1 MAGIVSRLDVRAWL
15 KGRAHRLGY
24 DIVQFRSARSLA
36 GHTEALLSGLSVSC
50 VLDAGANVGQYG
62 SFLRSIGYAGQ
73 IVSFEPVGAVY
84 AQLRDRAA
92 GDANWL
98 TVNTALG
105 TESGSATI
113 NVTRGSVLSSMHT
126 PLDTD
131 GRSLSG
137 AIQFERH
144 ETVTV
149 SRLDEMVDRHVDR
162 SSPQRL
168 FLKCDTQGWDLE
180 VLEGAKGCLDDV
192 VAIQV
197 EMSVVPIYHDMPNW
211 LESMTYLHDLGF
223 EPTGFFPVTYIS
235 ETRVLEFDCVMIRSS
250 QADALGSLVD
260 QRPEVL
266 PGGMPPR
273 SSQGLRR

>member
-1 MAGIVSRLDVRAWL
+1 MSGLDVRAWV
-15 KGRAHRLGY
+15 KRRAHRLGL
-24 DIVQFRSARSLA
+24 DIVQYRSARSLA
-36 GHTEALLSGLSVSC
+36 GHTEALLSGLTVSC

-73 IVSFEPVGAVY
+73 IVSFEPVPDVY
-84 AQLRDRAA
+84 AQLRRRAS
-92 GDANWL
+92 GDAKWL

-105 TESGSATI
+105 RESGSATI
-113 NVTRGSVLSSMHT
+113 NVTRGSVLSSLHT

-137 AIQFERH
+137 SMQLERQ

-149 SRLDEMVDRHVDR
+149 SRLDEMVDEHVDR
-162 SSPQRL
+162 TSPQRL

-197 EMSVVPIYHDMPNW
+197 EMSVVPIYRDMPDW
-211 LESMTYLHDLGF
+211 LDSMTYLHHLGF

-235 ETRVLEFDCVMIRSS
+235 ETRVLEFDCVMVRSS
-250 QADALGSLVD
+250 EADALGSVVD
-260 QRPEVL
+260 QRPGVL
-266 PGGMPPR
+266 SGGTP
-273 SSQGLRR
+273 